1 MAVISILAILA
12 ACQPKEKITEK
23 IIEKPIATSQQEKL
37 IKLDESMSDE
47 ELADSGEQLMLPH
60 TIPLAEKA
68 FKMALIKNPD
78 NIKAQFYSE
87 GFLKNY
93 TVLKGILTRIKPF
106 MVSQGKAK
114 DLEKLISEIPNV
126 PMRKYLL
133 DGKEDIA
140 TVGDIQ
146 DFLFEQQSAW
156 NNFRKW
162 LIKNYDKS
170 LVLNLDP
177 FWLVVNSGVESRHA
191 CEVINEKEGK
201 AICSYNNVF
210 QKKLAPADLMALRQ
224 MIAGQVLLYQFY
236 TSYSYDGLDKLAKF
250 DPKETLTDE
259 QRMNYLLAVSPN
271 VLTLRKNHLLKETLH
286 IGADLAEAV
295 KYAAQYQAQLC
306 PKGAGNV
313 RQRPG
318 FLLHDGICLEN
329 HQEPLQ
335 KLELALKG
343 ITTLK
348 MLPNKKAALGL
359 SGKEHE
365 VDVRVDAFSWF
376 RNPVQDLKSLGPA
389 KYNECGK
396 NEGLIDKT
404 FGGFFVDG
412 NGEDFIR
419 QDSKCKPQFY
429 NSEQEKQTSQHPV
442 PEINVDRQ
450 GLDSKRQQ
458 IIDGLK

>member
-1 MAVISILAILA
+1 MIGIISILAVLA

-23 IIEKPIATSQQEKL
+23 IIEKPIETSQSEKL
-37 IKLDESMSDE
+37 IKLDESMTDD

-78 NIKAQFYSE
+78 NLKAQFYTE

-93 TVLKGILTRIKPF
+93 TVLKGILTRIKPI
-106 MVSQGKAK
+106 MQSQGKSK
-114 DLEKLISEIPNV
+114 ELERIINEIPNV

-140 TVGDIQ
+140 TVNDVQ

-156 NNFRKW
+156 NGFRKW
-162 LIKNYDKS
+162 LIKNYDKT

-177 FWLVVNSGVESRHA
+177 FWLVVNSGVESRHT

-210 QKKLAPADLMALRQ
+210 QKKLAPVDLMALRQ

-236 TSYSYDGLDKLAKF
+236 TAYSYEGFDKLSKF
-250 DPKETLTDE
+250 DPNEKLTDE

-271 VLTLRKNHLLKETLH
+271 ALTLRKNNLLKETLH

-295 KYAAQYQAQLC
+295 KYASKYQAQLC
-306 PKGAGNV
+306 PKGVGNI

-318 FLLHDGICLEN
+318 FLLHDGVCLQN
-329 HQEPLQ
+329 FQEPLQ
-335 KLELALKG
+335 KLELALQG
-343 ITTLK
+343 ITSLK
-348 MLPNKKAALGL
+348 MLPNTKAADGL
-359 SGKEHE
+359 FGKQYE
-365 VDVRVDAFSWF
+365 VDVRVDIFAWF
-376 RNPVQDLKSLGPA
+376 RNPIQDLKSLGPA
-389 KYNECGK
+389 RYNECGK
-396 NEGLIDKT
+396 GTGLLDKT
-404 FGGFFVDG
+404 LGGFFVDG
-412 NGEDFIR
+412 NAEEFVR
-419 QDSKCKPQFY
+419 QDNECKVI
-429 NSEQEKQTSQHPV
+429 K
-442 PEINVDRQ
+442 
-450 GLDSKRQQ
+450 
-458 IIDGLK
+458 